1 MLNNATYMSDTH
13 ILLIEDDQFLRD
25 MYAELL
31 ADEGYLVDTS
41 GDGYDGFIKLQH
53 GAYSLVLL
61 DIMLPKMDGL
71 QILRRA
77 RDNNL
82 LAKHGPI
89 VLLSNLGQDD
99 IVKQGFELGAAGY
112 LIKSALTPD
121 QVLHEIRI
129 FLHRS

>member
-1 MLNNATYMSDTH
+1 MADSSK

-25 MYAELL
+25 MYNELL
-31 ADEGYLVDTS
+31 SDEGYAVTPC
-41 GDGYDGFIKLQH
+41 GDGEEGYTKASQGGYD
-53 GAYSLVLL
+53 LVLL

-71 QILRRA
+71 QVLKTL

-82 LAKHGPI
+82 LAKNGP
-89 VLLSNLGQDD
+89 VVMLSNLGQDN

-121 QVLHEIRI
+121 QVLHEVRI
-129 FLHRS
+129 FLKKA